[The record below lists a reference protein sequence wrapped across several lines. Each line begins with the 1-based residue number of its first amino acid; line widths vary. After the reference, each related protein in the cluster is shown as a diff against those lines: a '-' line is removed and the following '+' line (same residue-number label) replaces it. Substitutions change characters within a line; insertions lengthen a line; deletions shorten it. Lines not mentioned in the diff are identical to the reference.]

1 MRSTQLKRPQPE
13 LRNDLPVFTTRR
25 RRSPITNSI
34 GCSWKRPTRDPARSW
49 QANRGIEVMKTTIGS
64 TAAFDQALAR
74 RLPPDLLRTVLAYED
89 ELQRLQAK
97 PAQQTQTMRRVK
109 EDAARAKDVA
119 LQAAVAMV
127 LTIKRKTLMHEKGWR
142 DRASFIMTQ
151 LTSTPTA
158 YGLPADYAD
167 HARERD
173 IRLVRE
179 VLHGWEK
186 INGCYRKSVPPN

>member
-1 MRSTQLKRPQPE
+1 
-13 LRNDLPVFTTRR
+13 
-25 RRSPITNSI
+25 
-34 GCSWKRPTRDPARSW
+34 
-49 QANRGIEVMKTTIGS
+49 MKITIGS
-64 TAAFDQALAR
+64 TGLDDQNRER
-74 RLPPDLLRTVLAYED
+74 REGAVLWAKTKILLD
-89 ELQRLQAK
+89 ELERYRAAGAAQA
-97 PAQQTQTMRRVK
+97 AAMRRVK

-179 VLHGWEK
+179 VLHEWEN
-186 INGCYRKSVPPN
+186 INGCYRKTVPPS